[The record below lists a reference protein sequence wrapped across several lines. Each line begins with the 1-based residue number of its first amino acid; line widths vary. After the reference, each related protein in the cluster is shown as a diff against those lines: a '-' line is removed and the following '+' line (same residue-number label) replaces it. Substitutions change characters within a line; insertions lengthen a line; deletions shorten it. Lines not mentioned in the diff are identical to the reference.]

1 MLIRLIDWYLN
12 REGYERIKRVD
23 YLDLI
28 PDNVV
33 LLTSSAMPLVSEIE
47 KAPQGG
53 EWKKHQVYARMLK
66 MFKEEKKKDIS
77 WAIERAV
84 RCL

>member
-12 REGYERIKRVD
+12 RLGHERIKRLDYVD
-23 YLDLI
+23 LV

-33 LLTSSAMPLVSEIE
+33 LLTSSAISLVLQID